1 MFGSTFR
8 EDLSSFWRVGRSPWV
23 VATVVRSLLGGISKP
38 KVSQCDLIEH
48 RLRMAGKPVVSGAPS
63 RARTP
68 QSARRLAGLFGLKR
82 MRDSSLLLSG
92 LQVEPGPVAR
102 NDSLGLRLR
111 QRQTQG
117 QRPGRH
123 QRPKA
128 TATARHI
135 DYEQRRAR
143 SDTARTEKGE
153 MNELRANGERFVCRS
168 NTQFQ
173 RVRPGPALRE

>member
-1 MFGSTFR
+1 MNVWFHIPRRLIKFLESRAVSMGR
-8 EDLSSFWRVGRSPWV
+8 RNSSSKSAWRYLETQSLTVRPYRAPIAYGRK
-23 VATVVRSLLGGISKP
+23 T
-38 KVSQCDLIEH
+38 
-48 RLRMAGKPVVSGAPS
+48 GAPS